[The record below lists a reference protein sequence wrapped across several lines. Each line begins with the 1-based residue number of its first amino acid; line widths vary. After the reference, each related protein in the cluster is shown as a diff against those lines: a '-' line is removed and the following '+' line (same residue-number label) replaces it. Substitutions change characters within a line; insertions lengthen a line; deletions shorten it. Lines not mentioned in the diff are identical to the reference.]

1 MQEGKDNEE
10 QDGKPDAVRGQRLG
24 QDGRQTSHR
33 MNLRHGVLWLLHLS
47 SIVPQAMA
55 LSQGNVLRP

>member
-1 MQEGKDNEE
+1 
-10 QDGKPDAVRGQRLG
+10 
-24 QDGRQTSHR
+24 